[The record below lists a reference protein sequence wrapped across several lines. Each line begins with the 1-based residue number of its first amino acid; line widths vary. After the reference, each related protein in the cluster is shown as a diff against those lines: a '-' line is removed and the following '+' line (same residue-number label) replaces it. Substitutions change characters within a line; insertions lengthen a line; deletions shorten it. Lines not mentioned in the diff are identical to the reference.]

1 MRKSLLVKTRKGN
14 EYLYSESF
22 NCILP
27 LHPVLARLFA
37 NEVVEGYDSA
47 TVDYYK
53 RKFKFLVDKGIN
65 ESAPISFVTRPD
77 ANEIKIK
84 LANLRQLTFEITDN
98 CNLNCHY
105 CGYGN
110 MYSNYDT
117 RSTGNISFQKIQ
129 NILDYMVDIW
139 NSNYNLSYNN
149 LIDISFYGGEPLM
162 NIKLIRDTISYISK
176 LTTNNLRFTYRMTTN
191 AVLLDLYMDFLVDN
205 NFNLLISIDGNK
217 YANSY
222 RVFKNGEQSF
232 DKVLSNILKLRE
244 KYPSFYE
251 KNVSFNAVLHDRN
264 SYEDIF
270 LFMKNILGKTG
281 MISELSD
288 GGIRPDKIEEFKA
301 MFKPIYKEKETFFK
315 QHSDFREYEN
325 TGNAQLR
332 SLIHGY
338 TGNMY
343 KTLNSLIKPSKSIF
357 HMPSGTC
364 IAFYKKVFVT
374 VNGKIFPCEKIGQ
387 NYPVGYVDDIKVDL
401 DFEKIASFYDSMYK
415 PLLKLCKQC
424 YHQRNCSQC
433 VFNIYDKC
441 KSGKLKC
448 PTFVNKPTMI
458 KYLKM
463 NLDYLEANPEAYEKL
478 LETDFVY

>member
-1 MRKSLLVKTRKGN
+1 MRKSLLVKTQKGY

-22 NCILP
+22 NCILL
-27 LHPVLARLFA
+27 LHPALARLFA
-37 NEVVEGYDSA
+37 NEDIIGYDSD

-53 RKFKFLVDKGIN
+53 RKFNFLVSKGVN
-65 ESAPISFVTRPD
+65 DSAPISFVTRPD
-77 ANEIKIK
+77 VNEIKLK

-105 CGYGN
+105 CGYGS

-117 RSTGNISFQKIQ
+117 RTTGNMSMQKVR
-129 NILDYMVDIW
+129 NILNYMVDIW
-139 NSNYNLSYNN
+139 NSSFNLSFNN
-149 LIDISFYGGEPLM
+149 IVDISFYGGEPLM
-162 NIKLIRDTISYISK
+162 NIKLIKDTISY
-176 LTTNNLRFTYRMTTN
+176 LTELDTKNLRFTYRMTTN
-191 AVLLDLYMDFLVDN
+191 AVLLDLYMDFLVSK

-222 RVFKNGEQSF
+222 RVYKNGEQSY
-232 DKVLSNILKLRE
+232 DKVLNNILKLRE

-251 KNVSFNAVLHDRN
+251 SNVSFNAVLHDRN

-270 LFMKNILGKTG
+270 LFMKNVLGKTG

-288 GGIRPDKIEEFKA
+288 GGIRSDKVEEFKT
-301 MFKPIYKEKETFFK
+301 MFKPIFKEREHFFDK
-315 QHSDFREYEN
+315 YSIYREYE
-325 TGNAQLR
+325 TSGNAQLR
-332 SLIHGY
+332 SLVHGY

-343 KTLNSLIKPSKSIF
+343 KTLNSLIKPSKSVF

-387 NYPVGYVDDIKVDL
+387 NYPVGYVDDSKVIL
-401 DFEKIASFYDSMYK
+401 DFEKIASFYDNMYK

-448 PTFVNKPTMI
+448 PTFVNKSSMI
-458 KYLKM
+458 NYLRM
-463 NLDYLEANPEAYEKL
+463 NLDYLENKPDAYEKL